1 MGKRGPAPRPTALKV
16 LSGERESRINRNEP
30 KPRNVLPEPP
40 LDMTPDGLEVWQY
53 TVRELAPMRIAT
65 AADQHLLAAYCEA
78 VALHRRAVRL
88 LANEDLLIEGQRG
101 NLVRN
106 PAVQMMRDAATQIL
120 QLGAQ
125 FGLNPR
131 ARSEIKVVDDGG
143 DDERESLLS

>member
-1 MGKRGPAPRPTALKV
+1 MGKRGPAPRPTALKI
-16 LSGERESRINRNEP
+16 LHGERESRINLNEP

-40 LDMTPDGLEVWQY
+40 LDMTPDALEVWNY
-53 TVRELAPMRIAT
+53 TIRELAPMRIAT

-78 VALHRRAVRL
+78 VAMHRRATRL
-88 LANEDLLIEGQRG
+88 LAKQELLVEGQRG

-106 PAVQMMRDAATQIL
+106 PAVQMQRDAAAQIL

-131 ARSEIKVVDDGG
+131 ARSEFNQQDDGG
-143 DDERESLLS
+143 EDERESLLS